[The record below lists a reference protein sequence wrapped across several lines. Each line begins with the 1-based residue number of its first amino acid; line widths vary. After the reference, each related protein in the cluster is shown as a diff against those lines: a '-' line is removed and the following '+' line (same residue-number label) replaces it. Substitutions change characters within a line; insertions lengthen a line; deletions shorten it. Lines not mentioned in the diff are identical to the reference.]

1 MTTTHLTHRQ
11 EPAEHCDFIGCLLL
25 TGIEYTDARPYIG
38 FVGAIVTG
46 LIFAVIKW
54 RFM

>member
-11 EPAEHCDFIGCLLL
+11 EPARRDFIGRLLL